1 MQIVP
6 GNALA
11 QSVSGSA
18 GVSRAE
24 PHAQAAAHGK
34 AQAAGAARPGQAAPG
49 GDVALAQSSN
59 QRANHVERP
68 IPSGPQSNAAPGSVL
83 DIRV

>member
-18 GVSRAE
+18 GASRAE

-49 GDVALAQSSN
+49 GDVALAQ
-59 QRANHVERP
+59 RANHANHIERP
-68 IPSGPQSNAAPGSVL
+68 LPAEPRPNAAPGSVI

>member
-6 GNALA
+6 GNALT

-18 GVSRAE
+18 GASRAE
-24 PHAQAAAHGK
+24 PHAQAVSHGK

-49 GDVALAQSSN
+49 GDVALAQ
-59 QRANHVERP
+59 RANHIERP
-68 IPSGPQSNAAPGSVL
+68 IPSEPRPNAAPGSVL